1 MKSLNLTGLLTVRDV
16 AQRLR
21 IGTRTVWKWTSDGHL
36 PAPLRF
42 GKSGRT
48 VRWQATDIDRFLAE
62 LAPLRPT
69 LGDHLWDYM
78 SGDQLRA
85 SE

>member
-1 MKSLNLTGLLTVRDV
+1 MKSLNLAGLLTVRDV

-21 IGTRTVWKWTSDGHL
+21 IGTRTVWKWTSTGHL
-36 PAPLRF
+36 PAPLRL

-69 LGDHLWDYM
+69 PGDHLWDYM
-78 SGDQLRA
+78 SGDKLRA